1 MTVWPAII
9 SALCA
14 LLGTLAGFCATVRRQ
29 AADMA
34 QISSRLDVKK
44 ALEDV
49 HRKMKQKKVN
59 RYQVLFRG
67 MQRAAAILFIPLM
80 VSWSILYWTR
90 IKKRYI

>member
-34 QISSRLDVKK
+34 QIRSRLDCLTELGEEIRREQRRMAELSAREEEAV
-44 ALEDV
+44 AQA
-49 HRKMKQKKVN
+49 HRRLDRFVN
-59 RYQVLFRG
+59 
-67 MQRAAAILFIPLM
+67 
-80 VSWSILYWTR
+80 
-90 IKKRYI
+90 

>member
-34 QISSRLDVKK
+34 QIRSVRQSSREQRRMAELSVEMVQRLAREEEAVAQAHRRLD
-44 ALEDV
+44 
-49 HRKMKQKKVN
+49 RFVN
-59 RYQVLFRG
+59 
-67 MQRAAAILFIPLM
+67 
-80 VSWSILYWTR
+80 
-90 IKKRYI
+90 

>member
-34 QISSRLDVKK
+34 QIRSRLDCLTELGEEIRREQRRM
-44 ALEDV
+44 AELWPGR
-49 HRKMKQKKVN
+49 RK
-59 RYQVLFRG
+59 RWRRRIG
-67 MQRAAAILFIPLM
+67 G
-80 VSWSILYWTR
+80 WTAS
-90 IKKRYI
+90 

>member
-34 QISSRLDVKK
+34 QIRSRLDCLTELGEEIRRDAQAEGD
-44 ALEDV
+44 ALRREAETRLD
-49 HRKMKQKKVN
+49 
-59 RYQVLFRG
+59 
-67 MQRAAAILFIPLM
+67 AAADLI
-80 VSWSILYWTR
+80 VGR
-90 IKKRYI
+90 VVKD

>member
-34 QISSRLDVKK
+34 QIRSRLDCLTELGEQRRMAELSVEMVQRL
-44 ALEDV
+44 AREEEAV
-49 HRKMKQKKVN
+49 AQAHRRLDRFVN
-59 RYQVLFRG
+59 
-67 MQRAAAILFIPLM
+67 
-80 VSWSILYWTR
+80 
-90 IKKRYI
+90 

>member
-34 QISSRLDVKK
+34 QIRSRLDCLTELGEEIRREQRRMAELSV
-44 ALEDV
+44 EMV
-49 HRKMKQKKVN
+49 WPGRRK
-59 RYQVLFRG
+59 RWRRRIG
-67 MQRAAAILFIPLM
+67 G
-80 VSWSILYWTR
+80 WTAS
-90 IKKRYI
+90 